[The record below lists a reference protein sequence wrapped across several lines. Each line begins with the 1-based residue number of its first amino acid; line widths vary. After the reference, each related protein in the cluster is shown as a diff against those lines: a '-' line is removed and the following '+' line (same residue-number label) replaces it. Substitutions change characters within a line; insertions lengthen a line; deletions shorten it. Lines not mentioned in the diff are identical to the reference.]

1 MLRRGHPEFVVVKK
15 RRPTLT
21 LKGFR
26 ADPAENATKQAAGG
40 TEQGEQAGSAPRP
53 GGSETNVPP
62 PGPAAPAPAP
72 KERQGLWGS
81 LGVDIGR
88 LFAEAEERFG
98 SVEPKP
104 KVERPVAG
112 PFVRPVAKPTAG
124 PVSQEA
130 AAAPP
135 METVL
140 QAETPEVHGVSPV
153 AGMTPGETG
162 AVAPEASVMPQTSE
176 APEPVAEAPVET
188 APDPVEAGQVEAR
201 RDAGDVSPQAPSGE
215 EPPLFPDLPALKVRA
230 ARPARKEAPKAAKP
244 RSRTA
249 GPAAARSEPAAPAR
263 VAPAQTP
270 VPLCTPEPFPADEVA
285 ENFPAPAAN
294 LPAAEEPGSRSLPA
308 EMIEWMDTIAALE
321 RRRSEIM
328 RDMMRERRN
337 YARRRGEIVNAL
349 SLAMTELGAP
359 RDRFGDHRKRA

>member
-26 ADPAENATKQAAGG
+26 ADPAENATKQTAGG
-40 TEQGEQAGSAPRP
+40 AEQGEQAGPAPRP
-53 GGSETNVPP
+53 GAAETNVPP
-62 PGPAAPAPAP
+62 PSPAAPAPAAQ
-72 KERQGLWGS
+72 ERRGIWGS
-81 LGVDIGR
+81 LGVDMGR

-104 KVERPVAG
+104 KVERPVPG
-112 PFVRPVAKPTAG
+112 PFVRPVAKPTSV
-124 PVSQEA
+124 PVAQEA

-135 METVL
+135 METVPH
-140 QAETPEVHGVSPV
+140 AETPEVHGVSPV
-153 AGMTPGETG
+153 TGMTPGEIR

-188 APDPVEAGQVEAR
+188 TLDPVEAGQVEAR
-201 RDAGDVSPQAPSGE
+201 RDAGDVSPQAPSSE
-215 EPPLFPDLPALKVRA
+215 EPPLFPDLPALKVPGT
-230 ARPARKEAPKAAKP
+230 RPARKEVPKAAGL

-249 GPAAARSEPAAPAR
+249 KPATAQPAPAR

-270 VPLCTPEPFPADEVA
+270 VPLRTPEPSPADAVA

-308 EMIEWMDTIAALE
+308 EMIEWMNAIAALE

-337 YARRRGEIVNAL
+337 YARRRGELVNAL

-359 RDRFGDHRKRA
+359 RARAGDHRKRA